1 MISLQNIHSLTDF
14 RRNASNYVEQIQET
28 KAPLVLTVNGEAAVV
43 VCSAYTFQEMVERL
57 QQLENDLNNVK
68 LERLQEEIQKGIDQ
82 ADRGELLDGEEVMA
96 QLYTRHEKGL
106 TSYQ

>member
-57 QQLENDLNNVK
+57 QHLENELNNVK
-68 LERLQEEIQKGIDQ
+68 LDKLREEIQKGIDQ

-96 QLYTRHEKGL
+96 QLYARHEKGL
-106 TSYQ
+106 TSY

>member
-1 MISLQNIHSLTDF
+1 MINLQNIHSLTDF

-68 LERLQEEIQKGIDQ
+68 LERLQQEIQKGIDQ

-96 QLYTRHEKGL
+96 QLYAK
-106 TSYQ
+106 

>member
-57 QQLENDLNNVK
+57 QQLENELNNVK
-68 LERLQEEIQKGIDQ
+68 LDKLREEIQKGIDQ

-96 QLYTRHEKGL
+96 QLYARHEKGL
-106 TSYQ
+106 TSY

>member
-82 ADRGELLDGEEVMA
+82 ADRGELLDGEEVIA

>member
-1 MISLQNIHSLTDF
+1 MINLQNIHSLTDF

-43 VCSAYTFQEMVERL
+43 VCSAYTYQEMVERL
-57 QQLENDLNNVK
+57 QQLENELNNVK
-68 LERLQEEIQKGIDQ
+68 LERLREEIQKGIDQ

-106 TSYQ
+106 TSY